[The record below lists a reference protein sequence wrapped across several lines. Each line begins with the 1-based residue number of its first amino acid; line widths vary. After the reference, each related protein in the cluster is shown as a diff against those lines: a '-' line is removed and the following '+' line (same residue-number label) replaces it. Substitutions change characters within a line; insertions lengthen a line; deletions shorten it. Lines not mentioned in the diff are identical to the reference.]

1 MVMNINI
8 GEYNELTVLREV
20 AFGLYL
26 DDGKEG
32 LLLPKRFV
40 PEGAKVDDV
49 IRVFV
54 YHDGEGRLIATT
66 QTPKAKAGD
75 IARLRVVDVNNQG
88 AFLDNGLM
96 KDLFVPN
103 SKMRDRMK
111 IGADYLVY
119 VYLDLETRRLTATEK
134 FDYLLS
140 NDTLTVEEKDDVI
153 MVVYRRTDIGYVVII
168 NGVHTG
174 VLHFSDIFRTISV
187 GDKIKGYIK
196 KIYEDNRIDVATGT
210 RGFGRVEGEAEKILR
225 LLKENEGF
233 LPFHDKSS
241 PDDIY
246 EVFGMSKKAFK
257 MAVGKLYKE
266 KRIALDDKGIRY
278 NKDHSS

>member
-1 MVMNINI
+1 MNIHI

-66 QTPKAKAGD
+66 QTPKAKVGD

-119 VYLDLETRRLTATEK
+119 VYLDLDTRRLTATEK

-140 NDTLTVEEKDDVI
+140 NDNLTVEEKDDVI

-196 KIYEDNRIDVATGT
+196 KIYEDNLIDVAIGT

-225 LLKENEGF
+225 LLKESEGF
-233 LPFHDKSS
+233 LPWHDKSS

-257 MAVGKLYKE
+257 MAVGQLYKQ
-266 KRIALDDKGIRY
+266 KAIQIMDNGI
-278 NKDHSS
+278 KLV

>member
-1 MVMNINI
+1 MNINI
-8 GEYNELTVLREV
+8 GEYNELAVLREV

-40 PEGAKVDDV
+40 PEGAKVGDV

-54 YHDGEGRLIATT
+54 YHDGEDRLIATT
-66 QTPKAKAGD
+66 QTPKAKVGD
-75 IARLRVVDVNNQG
+75 IARLRVVSVNNQG

-111 IGADYLVY
+111 VGADYLVY

-140 NDTLTVEEKDDVI
+140 NDNLTVQEKDDVI

-174 VLHFSDIFRTISV
+174 VLHFSDIYRTISV

-196 KIYEDNRIDVATGT
+196 KIYEDNLIDVATGT

-225 LLKENEGF
+225 LLKEGDGF
-233 LPFHDKSS
+233 LPYHDKSS

-246 EVFGMSKKAFK
+246 EVFGSSKKAFK

-266 KRIALDDKGIRY
+266 KRIALDDKGIRF

>member
-1 MVMNINI
+1 MNINI
-8 GEYNELTVLREV
+8 GEYNELAVLREV

-40 PEGAKVDDV
+40 PEGAKVGDV

-54 YHDGEGRLIATT
+54 YHDGEDRLIATT
-66 QTPKAKAGD
+66 QTPKAKVGD
-75 IARLRVVDVNNQG
+75 IARLRVVSVNNQG

-103 SKMRDRMK
+103 SKIRDRMK
-111 IGADYLVY
+111 VGADYLVY

-140 NDTLTVEEKDDVI
+140 NDNLTVQEKDDVI
-153 MVVYRRTDIGYVVII
+153 MVLYRRTDIGYVVII

-174 VLHFSDIFRTISV
+174 VLHFSDIYRTISV

-196 KIYEDNRIDVATGT
+196 KIYEDNLIDVATGT

-225 LLKENEGF
+225 LLKEGDGF
-233 LPFHDKSS
+233 LPYHDKSS

-266 KRIALDDKGIRY
+266 KRIALDDKGIRF

>member
-1 MVMNINI
+1 MKINI
-8 GEYNELTVLREV
+8 GEYNELPVLREV
-20 AFGLYL
+20 SFGLYL

-32 LLLPKRFV
+32 ILLPRRFV
-40 PEGAKVDDV
+40 PEGAKVGDV
-49 IRVFV
+49 LRVFI

-75 IARLRVVDVNNQG
+75 FARLKVVDVNNQG

-103 SKMRDRMK
+103 SKIRDRMK
-111 IGADYLVY
+111 IGAEYLVY

-140 NDTLTVEEKDDVI
+140 NDDLTVSEKDDII
-153 MVVYRRTDIGYVVII
+153 MVIYRRTDIGYVVII
-168 NGVHTG
+168 NGKHTG
-174 VLHFSDIFRTISV
+174 VLHFSDIHQVIQV
-187 GDKIKGYIK
+187 GEKLKGFIK
-196 KIYEDNRIDVATGT
+196 KIYDDNRIDVAIGT
-210 RGFGRVEGEAEKILR
+210 RGYGRVEGESEKILR
-225 LLKENEGF
+225 MLKEAGGF
-233 LPFHDKSS
+233 LPYHDKSD
-241 PDDIY
+241 PAEIN

-266 KRIALDDKGIRY
+266 KRIALDDKGIKY
-278 NKDHSS
+278 SKNHSS

>member
-1 MVMNINI
+1 
-8 GEYNELTVLREV
+8 
-20 AFGLYL
+20 
-26 DDGKEG
+26 
-32 LLLPKRFV
+32 
-40 PEGAKVDDV
+40 VDDV

-66 QTPKAKAGD
+66 QTPKAKVGD

-119 VYLDLETRRLTATEK
+119 VYLDLDTRRLTATEK

-140 NDTLTVEEKDDVI
+140 NDNLTVEEKDDVI

-225 LLKENEGF
+225 LLKESDGF
-233 LPFHDKSS
+233 LPYHDKSS

-257 MAVGKLYKE
+257 MAVGQLYKQ
-266 KRIALDDKGIRY
+266 KAIQIMDNGI
-278 NKDHSS
+278 KLV

>member
-1 MVMNINI
+1 MNINI
-8 GEYNELTVLREV
+8 GEYNDLNVLREV

-32 LLLPKRFV
+32 ILLPKRFV
-40 PEGAKVDDV
+40 PEGAKVGDV

-66 QTPKAKAGD
+66 QQPKAKVGD
-75 IARLRVVDVNNQG
+75 IARLRVVSVNNQG

-103 SKMRDRMK
+103 SKMRNGMK
-111 IGADYLVY
+111 VGADYLVY

-140 NDTLTVEEKDDVI
+140 NDVLTVKEKDEVD
-153 MVVYRRTDIGYVVII
+153 MVVYRRTDIGYVMII
-168 NGVHTG
+168 NGEHTG
-174 VLHFSDIFRTISV
+174 VLHFSDIFRTIQV

-196 KIYEDNRIDVATGT
+196 KVYEDNRIDLATGS
-210 RGFGRVEGEAEKILR
+210 RGYARVEGESEKIMR
-225 LLKENEGF
+225 LLNEAGGF
-233 LPFHDKSS
+233 LPYHDKSN

-257 MAVGKLYKE
+257 MAVGGLFKSRKVLIE
-266 KRIALDDKGIRY
+266 PNGIRL
-278 NKDHSS
+278 NKDA

>member
-1 MVMNINI
+1 MKINI
-8 GEYNELTVLREV
+8 GAYNEMTVLREV
-20 AFGLYL
+20 SFGVFL

-32 LLLPKRFV
+32 ILLPKRFL
-40 PEGAKVDDV
+40 PEGLKVGDTV
-49 IRVFV
+49 HVFI

-66 QTPKAKAGD
+66 QTPKAMAGD
-75 IARLRVVDVNNQG
+75 FVRLKVVDVNRQG

-111 IGADYLVY
+111 VGSEYLVY

-134 FDYLLS
+134 FDYVLS
-140 NDTLTVEEKDDVI
+140 NDKLTVEEKDDVM

-168 NGVHTG
+168 NGKHTG
-174 VLHFSDIFRTISV
+174 VLHFSDIFQTIRV
-187 GDKIKGYIK
+187 GDKLKGYIK
-196 KIYEDNRIDVATGT
+196 KVYDDNRIDVAIGN
-210 RGFGRVEGEAEKILR
+210 RGYGRVEGESDKILR
-225 LLKENEGF
+225 MLQEAGGF
-233 LPFHDKSS
+233 LPYHDKSN
-241 PDDIY
+241 PEDIY

-266 KRIALDDKGIRY
+266 KIVTISTEGIHQV
-278 NKDHSS
+278 K

>member
-1 MVMNINI
+1 MNINI
-8 GEYNELTVLREV
+8 GQYNELAVLREV

-40 PEGAKVDDV
+40 PEGAKVGDV

-54 YHDGEGRLIATT
+54 YHDGEDRLIATT
-66 QTPKAKAGD
+66 QTPKAKVGD
-75 IARLRVVDVNNQG
+75 IARLRVVSVNNQG

-103 SKMRDRMK
+103 SKIRDRMK
-111 IGADYLVY
+111 VGADYLVY

-140 NDTLTVEEKDDVI
+140 NDNLTVQEKDDVI

-174 VLHFSDIFRTISV
+174 VLHFSDIYRTISV

-196 KIYEDNRIDVATGT
+196 KIYEDNLIDVATGT

-225 LLKENEGF
+225 LLKEGDGF
-233 LPFHDKSS
+233 LPYHDKSS

-266 KRIALDDKGIRY
+266 KRIALDDKGIRF

>member
-1 MVMNINI
+1 MKINI
-8 GEYNELTVLREV
+8 GAYNEMTVLREV
-20 AFGLYL
+20 SFGVFL

-32 LLLPKRFV
+32 ILLPKRFL
-40 PEGAKVDDV
+40 PEGLKVGDTV
-49 IRVFV
+49 RVFI

-66 QTPKAKAGD
+66 QTPKAMAGD
-75 IARLRVVDVNNQG
+75 FARLKVVDVNRQG

-111 IGADYLVY
+111 VGSEYLVY

-134 FDYLLS
+134 FDYVLS
-140 NDTLTVEEKDDVI
+140 NDKLTVEEKDDVM

-168 NGVHTG
+168 NGKHTG
-174 VLHFSDIFRTISV
+174 VLHFSDIFQTIRV
-187 GDKIKGYIK
+187 GDKLKGYIK
-196 KIYEDNRIDVATGT
+196 KVYDDNRIDVAIGN
-210 RGFGRVEGEAEKILR
+210 RGYGRVEGESDKILR
-225 LLKENEGF
+225 MLQEAGGF
-233 LPFHDKSS
+233 LPYHDKSN
-241 PDDIY
+241 PEEIY

-266 KRIALDDKGIRY
+266 RLISISEQGIRM
-278 NKDHSS
+278 DG

>member
-1 MVMNINI
+1 MNINI
-8 GEYNELTVLREV
+8 GEYNELAVLREV

-40 PEGAKVDDV
+40 PEGAKVGDV

-54 YHDGEGRLIATT
+54 YHDGEDRLIATT
-66 QTPKAKAGD
+66 QTPKAKVGD
-75 IARLRVVDVNNQG
+75 IARLRVVSVNNQG

-103 SKMRDRMK
+103 SKIRDRMK
-111 IGADYLVY
+111 VGADYLVY

-140 NDTLTVEEKDDVI
+140 NDNLTVQEKDDVI

-174 VLHFSDIFRTISV
+174 VLHFSDIHRTIEI
-187 GDKIKGYIK
+187 GEKLKGFIR
-196 KIYEDNRIDVATGT
+196 KIYDDNRIDVAVGT
-210 RGFGRVEGEAEKILR
+210 RGYARVEGEADKVLR
-225 LLKENEGF
+225 MVKEAGGF
-233 LPFHDKSS
+233 LPYHDKSD
-241 PDDIY
+241 PTEINQ
-246 EVFGMSKKAFK
+246 VFGMSKNAFK
-257 MAVGKLYKE
+257 MAIGKLFRQKS
-266 KRIALDDKGIRY
+266 IFINQDGIRE
-278 NKDHSS
+278 NQ

>member
-1 MVMNINI
+1 MKINI
-8 GEYNELTVLREV
+8 GEFNEMEVLREV

-32 LLLPKRFV
+32 ILLPKRFV
-40 PEGAKVDDV
+40 PEGAKVGDTL
-49 IRVFV
+49 RVFI

-66 QTPKAKAGD
+66 QHPKAKVGD
-75 IARLRVVDVNNQG
+75 IARLRVVSVNNQG

-103 SKMRDRMK
+103 SKMRDRMRV
-111 IGADYLVY
+111 GADYLVY

-140 NDTLTVEEKDDVI
+140 NDTLTVKEKDEVD
-153 MVVYRRTDIGYVVII
+153 MVVYRRTDIGYVMII
-168 NGVHTG
+168 NGQHTG
-174 VLHFSDIFRTISV
+174 VLHFSDIFRSISA
-187 GDKIKGYIK
+187 GDHVKGYIK
-196 KIYEDNRIDVATGT
+196 KVYEDNRIDVATGT

-225 LLKENEGF
+225 LLKESAGY
-233 LPFHDKSS
+233 LPYHDKSN

-257 MAVGKLYKE
+257 MAVGQLYKQKAIQILE
-266 KRIALDDKGIRY
+266 NGI
-278 NKDHSS
+278 KLL

>member
-1 MVMNINI
+1 MYMNINI
-8 GEYNELTVLREV
+8 GEYNELAVLREV

-40 PEGAKVDDV
+40 PEGAKVGDV

-54 YHDGEGRLIATT
+54 YHDGEDRLIATT
-66 QTPKAKAGD
+66 QTPKAKVGD
-75 IARLRVVDVNNQG
+75 IARLRVVSVNNQG

-103 SKMRDRMK
+103 SKIRDRMK
-111 IGADYLVY
+111 VGADYLVY

-140 NDTLTVEEKDDVI
+140 NDNLTVQEKDDVI
-153 MVVYRRTDIGYVVII
+153 MVLYRRTDIGYVVII

-174 VLHFSDIFRTISV
+174 VLHFSDIYRTISV

-196 KIYEDNRIDVATGT
+196 KIYEDNLIDVATGT

-225 LLKENEGF
+225 LLKEGDGF
-233 LPFHDKSS
+233 LPYHDKSS

-266 KRIALDDKGIRY
+266 KRIALDDKGIRF

>member
-1 MVMNINI
+1 MYMNINI
-8 GEYNELTVLREV
+8 GEYNELAVLREV

-40 PEGAKVDDV
+40 PEGAKVGDV

-54 YHDGEGRLIATT
+54 YHDGEDRLIATT
-66 QTPKAKAGD
+66 QTPKAKVGD
-75 IARLRVVDVNNQG
+75 IARLRVVSVNNQG

-103 SKMRDRMK
+103 SKIRDRMK
-111 IGADYLVY
+111 VGADYLVY

-140 NDTLTVEEKDDVI
+140 NDNLTVQEKDDVI

-174 VLHFSDIFRTISV
+174 VLHFSDIHRTIEI
-187 GDKIKGYIK
+187 GEKLKGFIR
-196 KIYEDNRIDVATGT
+196 KIYDDNRIDVAVGT
-210 RGFGRVEGEAEKILR
+210 RGYARVEGEADKVLR
-225 LLKENEGF
+225 MVKEAGGF
-233 LPFHDKSS
+233 LPYHDKSD
-241 PDDIY
+241 PTEINQ
-246 EVFGMSKKAFK
+246 VFGMSKNAFK
-257 MAVGKLYKE
+257 MAIGKLFRQKS
-266 KRIALDDKGIRY
+266 IFINQDGIRE
-278 NKDHSS
+278 NQ

>member
-1 MVMNINI
+1 MNINI
-8 GEYNELTVLREV
+8 GEYNELAVLREV

-26 DDGKEG
+26 EDGKEG

-40 PEGAKVDDV
+40 PEGAKVGDV

-54 YHDGEGRLIATT
+54 YHDGEDRLVATT
-66 QTPKAKAGD
+66 QEPKAKVGD
-75 IARLRVVDVNNQG
+75 IARLRVVSVNNQG

-103 SKMRDRMK
+103 SKIRDRMK
-111 IGADYLVY
+111 VGADYLVY

-140 NDTLTVEEKDDVI
+140 NDTLTVEEKDDVM

-225 LLKENEGF
+225 LLNESNGF
-233 LPFHDKSS
+233 LPYHDKSS
-241 PDDIY
+241 PDSIY

-257 MAVGKLYKE
+257 MAVGQLYKE
-266 KRIALDDKGIRY
+266 KIVTLSTEGIHQV
-278 NKDHSS
+278 K

>member
-1 MVMNINI
+1 MNINI
-8 GEYNELTVLREV
+8 GEYNELAVLREV

-40 PEGAKVDDV
+40 PEGAKVGDML
-49 IRVFV
+49 RVFV
-54 YHDGEGRLIATT
+54 YHDGEDRLIATT
-66 QTPKAKAGD
+66 QEPKAKVGD
-75 IARLRVVDVNNQG
+75 IARLRVVSVNNQG

-111 IGADYLVY
+111 VGADYLVY

-140 NDTLTVEEKDDVI
+140 NDNLTVQEKDDVM

-174 VLHFSDIFRTISV
+174 VLHFSDIHKTIEI
-187 GDKIKGYIK
+187 GEKLKGYIR
-196 KIYEDNRIDVATGT
+196 KIYDDCRIDVALGT
-210 RGFGRVEGEAEKILR
+210 RGYARVEGEADKVLR
-225 LLKENEGF
+225 MVKEAGGF
-233 LPFHDKSS
+233 LPYHDKSD
-241 PDDIY
+241 PAEIN

-266 KRIALDDKGIRY
+266 KLINLTEGGIQL
-278 NKDHSS
+278 SA

>member
-1 MVMNINI
+1 MNIQI

-54 YHDGEGRLIATT
+54 YHDGEDRLIATT
-66 QTPKAKAGD
+66 QTPKAKVGD
-75 IARLRVVDVNNQG
+75 IARLRVVSVNNQG

-111 IGADYLVY
+111 VGADYLVY

-140 NDTLTVEEKDDVI
+140 NDNLTVQEKDDVI

-196 KIYEDNRIDVATGT
+196 KIYEDNLIDVATGT

-225 LLKENEGF
+225 LLKESDGF
-233 LPFHDKSS
+233 LPWHDKSS

-257 MAVGKLYKE
+257 MAVGQLYKQKAIQLLE
-266 KRIALDDKGIRY
+266 NGI
-278 NKDHSS
+278 KLL